1 MSDWASST
9 PPGPRRV
16 LLAKLVI
23 CTSMLVALATSPL
36 PTWTTEDE
44 QRRWVYLDAVREQ
57 KLLVTVELGGELYAD
72 LRDGEVGLTLYADRA
87 ASDLT
92 LVGRALTPSS
102 EPARPPPAGS
112 IALPPDG
119 GTGVSIARPTLEAP
133 NEARLGFEIDC
144 AERDPSGERA
154 ESCIEQFEF
163 TLARESERPL
173 NAYVH
178 LRVKI
183 WGEQEQQPPGTF
195 QVRVE
200 ELPP

>member
-1 MSDWASST
+1 VSERASST

-23 CTSMLVALATSPL
+23 CTSMLVALATSAP
-36 PTWTTEDE
+36 PIWITEDE

-72 LRDGEVGLTLYADRA
+72 VQDGAVGLTLYADRA

-92 LVGRALTPSS
+92 LVGRALT
-102 EPARPPPAGS
+102 A
-112 IALPPDG
+112 IALSPDEEPD
-119 GTGVSIARPTLEAP
+119 VSIARPTLEAP
-133 NEARLGFEIDC
+133 NEARLGFEIEC
-144 AERDPSGERA
+144 AERDPSGERP

-178 LRVKI
+178 VGVRI
-183 WGEQEQQPPGTF
+183 AGEQEQQPPGTF